1 MSRTIAHLLVDI
13 PNAIQHIYGV
23 VGNSLNGIT
32 DVLCKRHAPFAHGTT
47 QWRSCRTTPIKRG
60 CR

>member
-13 PNAIQHIYGV
+13 LNAIQHIYGV

-32 DVLCKRHAPFAHGTT
+32 DVLCKRRAPFVHDTT
-47 QWRSCRTTPIKRG
+47 QWRSCRATPNKRG

>member
-1 MSRTIAHLLVDI
+1 
-13 PNAIQHIYGV
+13 

-32 DVLCKRHAPFAHGTT
+32 DVLCKRRAPFVHDTT
-47 QWRSCRTTPIKRG
+47 QWRSCRATPNKRG